1 MAKFSNWSR
10 ENLEK
15 FAQDATD
22 KMTAEAQEP
31 RRPLTDE
38 EIRAL
43 WAQCA
48 PNIGGTLDFAR
59 LIERRCGIDTKGAAY
74 TRGFDDPPRYITR
87 CPGVSTDE
95 GELVPPCNRCRRAAP
110 LRSPWYLYPPRV
122 GNDCVM
128 LLEIEPR

>member
-22 KMTAEAQEP
+22 KLTTEAQDSRIP
-31 RRPLTDE
+31 MTDA

-48 PNIGGTLDFAR
+48 PNPGGTLDFAR
-59 LIERRCGIDTKGAAY
+59 LIERRCGSTGEAQTDWRTAY
-74 TRGFDDPPRYITR
+74 CEAVERHNETL
-87 CPGVSTDE
+87 DE
-95 GELVPPCNRCRRAAP
+95 LRAVEAT
-110 LRSPWYLYPPRV
+110 LQRIADLSQRW
-122 GNDCVM
+122 GNG
-128 LLEIEPR
+128 